1 MITNTVS
8 RFALLTACLLALP
21 FALPFAQS
29 AAKSKS
35 EYQSSNTRIKADC
48 TSDKTARSSQTG
60 NANYICI
67 GDPQSSGVASA
78 KMSFGK
84 S

>member
-1 MITNTVS
+1 M
-8 RFALLTACLLALP
+8 
-21 FALPFAQS
+21 
-29 AAKSKS
+29 S
-35 EYQSSNTRIKADC
+35 EYQSSKTRIKADC

-60 NANYICI
+60 NAKDICI

-78 KMSFGK
+78 KMTFGK